1 MFIKHA
7 THHSYSQR
15 VDKDKE
21 KGERGNNKETQN
33 IFQKEKANRKSDNI
47 QEQGKLQPKC

>member
-1 MFIKHA
+1 MPSNFLHVYKTCNPTTVIV
-7 THHSYSQR
+7 R
-15 VDKDKE
+15 VHKDKE

-47 QEQGKLQPKC
+47 EE